1 MNYVNA
7 SEARNYFHINATT
20 LKKWKDEGRIKFK
33 KFSSKKFLYDIDS
46 FETEDSSKQR
56 KNVIYAR
63 VSNTKQFNDL
73 QTQIEILK
81 HYCLSKGIDISDVY
95 KDIASG
101 MNENRKEFNLLID
114 DVIKGNVKTVYIT
127 FKDRLTRFGFE
138 YFKNL
143 FGKFGTEIVVIDFN
157 EESSSLFQTELTNDL
172 ISIIHHFSMKLYSN
186 RRKKF
191 KQIESIL
198 ENDKKSENNPDK

>member
-7 SEARNYFHINATT
+7 FEARNYFHINATT

-46 FETEDSSKQR
+46 FETEHSSKQR

-198 ENDKKSENNPDK
+198 ENDKKSENNIDK